1 MIEGLGESVL
11 WIALDFVTGP
21 VSSINAQTESHGSS
35 SEEVDEPSS
44 RGSSR
49 PNSAHEEQVRLVQSP
64 FICSLMIYEIAFWTE
79 TAWVNVSC
87 THFLLNAA
95 EK

>member
-1 MIEGLGESVL
+1 MDYF
-11 WIALDFVTGP
+11 IATGP

-49 PNSAHEEQVRLVQSP
+49 PNSAHEEQVKLS
-64 FICSLMIYEIAFWTE
+64 Y
-79 TAWVNVSC
+79 N
-87 THFLLNAA
+87 
-95 EK
+95 